1 MNRFCHLRF
10 SDASALHLRQV
21 RTIVKPGCSQ
31 DVLKAALSIMSS
43 VTDVLTVMSAPP
55 SSNGLTTLW
64 AFSNVNL
71 SMKWPETVWL
81 SCLANKSEFG
91 FDEISRV
98 PIEDTNCLSWEV
110 DITQTI
116 PYCRNSRTHGRT
128 SGHRRLK
135 LHGNK
140 TLWFSRPLVPRTS
153 AN

>member
-1 MNRFCHLRF
+1 M
-10 SDASALHLRQV
+10 Q
-21 RTIVKPGCSQ
+21 
-31 DVLKAALSIMSS
+31 ALS
-43 VTDVLTVMSAPP
+43 TSARYEP
-55 SSNGLTTLW
+55 SWNLVAHRTFWRRRW
-64 AFSNVNL
+64 ASCLRSPTFSPWWLPHLHPMAWQPSEPSPTVNL
-71 SMKWPETVWL
+71 SMKWPETAWL
-81 SCLANKSEFG
+81 SCPANKSECG

-140 TLWFSRPLVPRTS
+140 TLWFSRPLVRRTS